1 MKAAVDQNMKKKVIS
16 VTDPGLLNRTAW
28 TNAAV
33 ALDHIKKVGALVQCL
48 CVEQCQCT
56 RRRGQQGGTGWP
68 LIETSPLGWAGLG
81 TGPPS
86 WFRPPRPVT
95 RVHTTLPHETI
106 ARGRAATCAGSGS
119 LGQEDVPP
127 GERGGSSELCCPLT
141 LRCAALC
148 G

>member
-81 TGPPS
+81 WAGYWAAILVPA
-86 WFRPPRPVT
+86 PRPVT

-119 LGQEDVPP
+119 LGGCSPWRAWREQ
-127 GERGGSSELCCPLT
+127 
-141 LRCAALC
+141 
-148 G
+148 

>member
-33 ALDHIKKVGALVQCL
+33 ALDHIKKVGTRVQCL
-48 CVEQCQCT
+48 CVEQCRCT

-81 TGPPS
+81 WAGYWAAILVPAAPTRDPCPHHTGHRDHRTGPS
-86 WFRPPRPVT
+86 CHMCRVWQPRRMFPLASV
-95 RVHTTLPHETI
+95 
-106 ARGRAATCAGSGS
+106 GRAAS
-119 LGQEDVPP
+119 
-127 GERGGSSELCCPLT
+127 
-141 LRCAALC
+141 CAAP
-148 G
+148 

>member
-33 ALDHIKKVGALVQCL
+33 ALDHIKKVGTRVQCL

-81 TGPPS
+81 WAGLGTGPPS
-86 WFRPPRPVT
+86 WFRPPDP
-95 RVHTTLPHETI
+95 
-106 ARGRAATCAGSGS
+106 
-119 LGQEDVPP
+119 
-127 GERGGSSELCCPLT
+127 
-141 LRCAALC
+141 
-148 G
+148 

>member
-68 LIETSPLGWAGLG
+68 LIETSPPGWAGLGWAGLG
-81 TGPPS
+81 WAGYWAAILVPAAPTRDPCPHHTATRDHRTGQS
-86 WFRPPRPVT
+86 RHMCRVWQPRRMFPLASV
-95 RVHTTLPHETI
+95 
-106 ARGRAATCAGSGS
+106 ARAVS
-119 LGQEDVPP
+119 
-127 GERGGSSELCCPLT
+127 
-141 LRCAALC
+141 CAAP
-148 G
+148 